1 MMDTKIS
8 GKVPRPHWLDAERLR
23 VYPWLF
29 ISMYVLLGAV
39 WIALAR
45 NGVDIKGKPLGYDFI
60 AFWAASRV
68 ALEQGALAAYD
79 LATIVYAERAVVPG
93 ILTVHPWHYPP
104 TFFLLVLPL
113 SLLPYALSFVA
124 FIGTTLGVY
133 VAALRRA
140 LPPREALPW
149 LFAFPG
155 TLLNLFHGQNAFLTA
170 ALMGG
175 GLLCLQR
182 RPWVAGV
189 LLGLLIIKPHL
200 GVLIPVALAA
210 GGYWRAFVGAALS
223 SVSLLALSSAVL
235 GVETLFA
242 FLDRLPHVTRWVVN
256 NQLPQIKMPT
266 LFVSAVMLG
275 LPAWIGYALHGVLA
289 IAAAAGVWWLWR
301 RPVARTLQYGG
312 LCCATLLV
320 SPYLF
325 DYDLAWLA
333 LPLAWSVRHGL
344 EHGWRRGEREVLML
358 AWLLPIVFQGVA
370 AVTHVGIGPFVIG
383 ALFIVILR
391 QAARQRAAAP
401 QTR

>member
-1 MMDTKIS
+1 MMDTKI
-8 GKVPRPHWLDAERLR
+8 PRNGPKPHWLDAERLR

-29 ISMYVLLGAV
+29 ISMYVVLGAV
-39 WIALAR
+39 WIAIAH

-79 LATIVYAERAVVPG
+79 LATIVHAERAVVPG

-113 SLLPYALSFVA
+113 SLLPYALSFVT
-124 FIGTTLGVY
+124 FIGATLGAY
-133 VAALRRA
+133 VAVLRRA
-140 LPPREALPW
+140 LPRREALPW

-182 RPWVAGV
+182 RPWVAGI
-189 LLGLLIIKPHL
+189 LLGFLVIKPHL
-200 GVLIPVALAA
+200 GVLIPLALAA
-210 GGYWRAFVGAALS
+210 GAHWRAFIGATLS
-223 SVSLLALSSAVL
+223 SLSLLALSSAVL
-235 GVETLFA
+235 GAETLVA
-242 FLDRLPHVTRWVVN
+242 FLERLPHVTQWVVN

-266 LFVSAVMLG
+266 LFVSAVMAG
-275 LPAWIGYALHGVLA
+275 LPIWLAYGLHVGGA

-301 RPVARTLQYGG
+301 APVARALQYAG
-312 LCCATLLV
+312 LSCATLLV

-344 EHGWRRGEREVLML
+344 EHGWRRGEREALTL
-358 AWLLPIVFQGVA
+358 AWLLPIVFQGLA
-370 AVTHVGIGPFVIG
+370 AVTHVGIGPLAIG
-383 ALFIVILR
+383 ALFVVILR
-391 QAARQRAAAP
+391 QAGRERAAAKP
-401 QTR
+401 T